1 MSIKRAIF
9 FFQELKL
16 QKIDYDIAKR
26 ILIEIKNRLN
36 YINEVGLGYL
46 TLNRKSNSLSGG
58 ESQRINIATSLS
70 SSLVGAMYILDEP
83 SIGLHSSD
91 TEKLLKILKELR
103 DIGNTVILVEH
114 DEQIITESDE
124 IIDIGPKAGINGGE
138 IIFQGNKISY

>member
-1 MSIKRAIF
+1 MSIKRAII

-70 SSLVGAMYILDEP
+70 SSLVGSNVY
-83 SIGLHSSD
+83 S
-91 TEKLLKILKELR
+91 
-103 DIGNTVILVEH
+103 
-114 DEQIITESDE
+114 
-124 IIDIGPKAGINGGE
+124 
-138 IIFQGNKISY
+138 